1 MISRLQPKLAWIA
14 CALLSAAS
22 LTAASSATS
31 ASPATAAQSPPG
43 SPNKAAEQSDR
54 ISQQIDAL
62 LKRRLNPEGLPQ
74 LLPNPFA
81 VASANVA
88 TLRAGGSDSETPSDG
103 SVDASAA
110 APLVQPAAAPA
121 TSSAAEILARCAA
134 ELKIGGV
141 IEQRGELQIV
151 INGVPRKEGDFVVV
165 GLDKSTV
172 RLEILHILPRGI
184 VVRLGDAEL
193 TVRF

>member
-1 MISRLQPKLAWIA
+1 MNSRLKPKLGWIA
-14 CALLSAAS
+14 GALLSAAS
-22 LTAASSATS
+22 LTAARSAT
-31 ASPATAAQSPPG
+31 AVQAPPG

-54 ISQQIDAL
+54 ISQEIDAL

-74 LLPNPFA
+74 LLPNPFV

-88 TLRAGGSDSETPSDG
+88 SLRAGGAGSETPTDG

-110 APLVQPAAAPA
+110 APPVQPAAAPP
-121 TSSAAEILARCAA
+121 TSSAAEILARCTA

-165 GLDKSTV
+165 GLDKSNV

>member
-1 MISRLQPKLAWIA
+1 MISRLQPKLGWLAG
-14 CALLSAAS
+14 ALLSAAS
-22 LTAASSATS
+22 LTAASSA
-31 ASPATAAQSPPG
+31 PAGQPPAGQAQAG
-43 SPNKAAEQSDR
+43 SPNKAADQSDR
-54 ISQQIDAL
+54 ISQRIDAL
-62 LKRRLNPEGLPQ
+62 LRRRLNPEGLPQ
-74 LLPNPFA
+74 LLPNPFF

-88 TLRAGGSDSETPSDG
+88 SLRAGGSDPEAPSDG
-103 SVDASAA
+103 SVDTSAA
-110 APLVQPAAAPA
+110 APPVQPAAGPPPG
-121 TSSAAEILARCAA
+121 TSAAEILARCVA

-151 INGVPRKEGDFVVV
+151 VNGVPRKEGDFVVV

-172 RLEILHILPRGI
+172 RLEVLHILPRGI